1 MSVAHGGQDL
11 DEQLEANT
19 ASIVG
24 WGSGIAATAT
34 ALWQAWKYHQKIL
47 NIARRFSWGR
57 EKLRQ
62 LRARAIGG
70 PISHL
75 HQLAHLS
82 RRMSAISIRAV
93 HGDLSGLEHLQSI
106 AQQYCDETRHLVA
119 SILEDNAKEIHVCI
133 KLIYPSEEGGRANDV
148 IATYS
153 RSSNAGARG
162 SIDSDSEVDQHKAG
176 ACSTWASI
184 YGITDGK
191 TNWQPLRCFSCPD
204 LTAVKNQYQCTR
216 EDWQDRYLSAL
227 VLPIRYASDGNA
239 NNMETIGFLAIDS
252 TSSEGMKKLPNA
264 FLHCQN
270 PAAFENELK
279 NHPVFDA
286 AAMAAD
292 MLGSSFSY
300 TFETLRQTESTAITM
315 SRAEKPSVRR
325 LPIVQVQRP
334 ALLATNEAAVT
345 EDKHD

>member
-1 MSVAHGGQDL
+1 MLVGLTNNSWRLDL
-11 DEQLEANT
+11 EEQVEANA

-47 NIARRFSWGR
+47 NLARRFSWGR

-62 LRARAIGG
+62 IRARAIGG
-70 PISHL
+70 PITHL
-75 HQLAHLS
+75 HQLTHLA

-93 HGDLSGLEHLQSI
+93 HGDNTGLEHLQAI

-119 SILEDNAKEIHVCI
+119 SILEDSAKEIHVCI
-133 KLIYPSEEGGRANDV
+133 KLVYPAAEGRANDV

-162 SIDSDSEVDQHKAG
+162 SIDSDEEVDQHKAG

-184 YGITDGK
+184 YGISDGK

-204 LTAVKNQYQCTR
+204 LTAAKNQYQCTR
-216 EDWQDRYLSAL
+216 QDWQDRYLSAL

-252 TSSEGMKKLPNA
+252 TNSEGMKKLPNA
-264 FLHCQN
+264 FAHCQN
-270 PAAFENELK
+270 PAAFEKELRD
-279 NHPVFDA
+279 HPVFDA
-286 AAMAAD
+286 AAIAAD

-300 TFETLRQTESTAITM
+300 TFETLRQTEIVAVSI
-315 SRAEKPSVRR
+315 SRSEKPSVRR
-325 LPIVQVQRP
+325 LPIIQRP
-334 ALLATNEAAVT
+334 TKSTNEN
-345 EDKHD
+345 